1 MNEKISLSELQQI
14 IRDSLYL
21 ALPDHYWIVA
31 EISEIKEN
39 YAGHCYLELVEKQSD
54 ETSIRARIKGVI
66 WSNRY
71 RFLKTLFI
79 DTTGEPLREG
89 MKILIRARVEYHE
102 VYGLSLLIHNLDPS
116 FTVGEMAVK
125 KKMVIR
131 RLEEEGVFNMNRE
144 LDLNLLPQRIAVIS
158 SENAAGY
165 RDFINHIKGN
175 IYRYRFS
182 TKLYEAVMQGSETEK
197 SIISALDRIAEN
209 TNLFDAVA
217 IIRGGGSQSD
227 LSWFDNYNIAF
238 HVTQFPLPVITGIG
252 HDKDMS
258 VTDMVAF
265 RALKT
270 PTAVA
275 DFFIESVAAAE
286 ELLNRLTASISD
298 ITRTAIDDN
307 RSILES
313 LGIKLSASAGLIIAG
328 KRYHIERL
336 EDDLATLSANTLD
349 RVGLKLKEMN
359 NRLSI
364 LDPVNVLKRGYSI
377 TTVKG
382 RVLKKAAEAAV
393 GDIMITRLHEGTI
406 ESRVLDD
413 GNKKG

>member
-1 MNEKISLSELQQI
+1 MNKKLSLSELQQI

-21 ALPDHYWIVA
+21 SLPDHYWVIA

-39 YAGHCYLELVEKQSD
+39 YAGHCYLELIEKQAD
-54 ETSIRARIKGVI
+54 EKSIRARVKGVI

-71 RFLKTLFI
+71 RFLKTLFT
-79 DTTGEPLREG
+79 DATGEPLREG
-89 MKILIRARVEYHE
+89 MKILIRAKVEYHE
-102 VYGLSLLIHNLDPS
+102 IYGLSLLIQNLDPS
-116 FTVGEMAVK
+116 YTAGEMAVK
-125 KKMVIR
+125 KKLVIR
-131 RLEEEGVFNMNRE
+131 KLEEEGVFNMNRE
-144 LDLNLLPQRIAVIS
+144 LGLPLLPQRIAVIS
-158 SENAAGY
+158 SEGAAGY

-175 IYRYRFS
+175 SYRYRFV
-182 TKLYEAVMQGSETEK
+182 TELFEAVMQGSETEK
-197 SIISALDRIAEN
+197 SVISALDRIAEN
-209 TNLFDAVA
+209 AHLFDAVA

-227 LSWFDNYNIAF
+227 LSWFDNYDIAF

-275 DFFIESVAAAE
+275 DFFIESVAGAE
-286 ELLNRLTASISD
+286 DHLNGLAASISE

-307 RSILES
+307 RNMLES
-313 LGIKLSASAGLIIAG
+313 LKIKLATSAGMITTEKKYRLG
-328 KRYHIERL
+328 RL
-336 EDDLATLSANTLD
+336 EDNLAKISGNTID
-349 RVGLKLKEMN
+349 KVGLRLKEMN
-359 NRLSI
+359 NRLAI

-382 RVLKKAAEAAV
+382 RVLKQAAEATE
-393 GDIMITRLHEGTI
+393 GDILITRLHEGKI
-406 ESRVLDD
+406 ESSVLKT
-413 GNKKG
+413 GE

>member
-1 MNEKISLSELQQI
+1 
-14 IRDSLYL
+14 
-21 ALPDHYWIVA
+21 
-31 EISEIKEN
+31 
-39 YAGHCYLELVEKQSD
+39 